1 MPTRRWQTEVV
12 ECRKKKKER
21 IQFLNFMK
29 KVNQSKRFLTFWI
42 LISRLSGKSQT
53 VISEVADEYE

>member
-1 MPTRRWQTEVV
+1 MPTLRWRQKWLNI
-12 ECRKKKKER
+12 RKKKKER